1 MNISREN
8 IDELNAVLTIEFEKA
23 DYEPKVDKAVKDY
36 GKKVAIKGFRPGHAP
51 ASMIKRMYG
60 KSILVDQVNTLVGET
75 LSNYIKENNLDIL
88 GEPLPNKDQQQID
101 FDKEVD
107 KLSFKFDIAISP
119 VVSVGIDKGLTIP
132 SYTIVVDDAAVKEQ
146 VENIVARH
154 GGHVPVEVSTEAS
167 LVKGTVSV
175 ADFKNDKGLLSVTVI
190 KDEAE
195 KAKFVGKKA
204 GDTVEFD
211 LRKACPDNKEI
222 SYLLGIGD
230 DEAAA
235 IAADAVATIVISEVS
250 EFKNAELNAE
260 LFSRLYPDGGVADEE
275 AFRARVK
282 ADLEKS
288 NAMAQDYRFSVDAR
302 DAMLNAAGDIKL
314 PEEFLKRWLTAI
326 NRDNDKFT
334 PEVLDKEFP
343 KFLDD
348 LRWQIVKNCVA
359 KALDIKVEFADV
371 LEFAKKSTRAQFM
384 QYGLTNLPDEQVDKY
399 AHNMLRDEEQRNRL
413 AAGAADD
420 KIFSY
425 AKENANVEAKS
436 VTQEQFGQ
444 LFETGK

>member
-8 IDELNAVLTIEFEKA
+8 VDELNAVLTIEFEKA

-88 GEPLPNKDQQQID
+88 GEPLPNKDQQPID

-107 KLSFKFDIAISP
+107 KLSFRFDLAISP
-119 VVSVGIDKGLTIP
+119 AVSVGVDKSLTIP
-132 SYTIVVDDAAVKEQ
+132 SYTIVVDDDAVKEQ

-167 LVKGTVSV
+167 LIKGTVSV

-222 SYLLGIGD
+222 SYLLGVSD

-235 IAADAVATIVISEVS
+235 IAADAVATIEISEVS

-302 DAMLNAAGDIKL
+302 AAMLNAAGDIKL

-348 LRWQIVKNCVA
+348 LRWQIVKNSVA
-359 KALDIKVEFADV
+359 KALDVKVEFADV

-399 AHNMLRDEEQRNRL
+399 AQNMLRDEEQRNRL

-420 KIFSY
+420 KIFAY

-444 LFETGK
+444 LFEAGK

>member
-88 GEPLPNKDQQQID
+88 GEPLPNKEQQSID
-101 FDKEVD
+101 FDAEVD
-107 KLSFKFDIAISP
+107 KLSFKFDLAISP
-119 VVSVGIDKGLTIP
+119 VVSVSIDKSLNIP

-146 VENIVARH
+146 VENIEARH
-154 GGHVPVEVSTEAS
+154 GGHVPVEVSTDAS
-167 LVKGTVSV
+167 LIKGTVSV

-204 GDTVEFD
+204 GETVEFA

-222 SYLLGIGD
+222 SYLLGVSD

-235 IAADAVATIVISEVS
+235 IADDAVATIEIAEVS

-260 LFSRLYPDGGVADEE
+260 LFSRLYPDGGVTDEE
-275 AFRARVK
+275 TFRARVK

-302 DAMLNAAGDIKL
+302 EAMLRAAGEIKL

-334 PEVLDKEFP
+334 PEVLDREFP

-348 LRWQIVKNCVA
+348 LRWQIVKNNVA
-359 KALDIKVEFADV
+359 KAIDVKVEFADI

-420 KIFSY
+420 KIFAY

-436 VTQEQFGQ
+436 VNQEQFGQ
-444 LFETGK
+444 LFEAGK

>member
-8 IDELNAVLTIEFEKA
+8 VDELNAVLTIEFEKA

-88 GEPLPNKDQQQID
+88 GEPLPNKDQQPID

-119 VVSVGIDKGLTIP
+119 VVSVGVDKSLTIP

-167 LVKGTVSV
+167 LIKGTVSV

-195 KAKFVGKKA
+195 KAKFVGKKV

-222 SYLLGIGD
+222 SYLLGVSD

-235 IAADAVATIVISEVS
+235 IAADAVATIAISEVS

-260 LFSRLYPDGGVADEE
+260 LFSRLYPDGTVADEE

-302 DAMLNAAGDIKL
+302 AAMLNAAGDIKL

-348 LRWQIVKNCVA
+348 LRWQIVKNSVA
-359 KALDIKVEFADV
+359 KALDVKVEFADV

-399 AHNMLRDEEQRNRL
+399 AQNMLRDEEQRNRL

-420 KIFSY
+420 KIFAY
-425 AKENANVEAKS
+425 AKENANVEPKS

-444 LFETGK
+444 LFEAGK